1 MTVDRIPLKYLV
13 NIPGKIFLFS
23 YIINVMYPRVKNASV
38 AEMTIEKRYVPRY
51 ITLEIYTLFLTAII
65 LNFSS
70 FHDSSLTAWAGHW
83 LLGRLKQL

>member
-38 AEMTIEKRYVPRY
+38 AEMTIEKRYVP
-51 ITLEIYTLFLTAII
+51 IY
-65 LNFSS
+65 
-70 FHDSSLTAWAGHW
+70 
-83 LLGRLKQL
+83 K